1 MSSSPQSPYL
11 PSISEDA
18 VHPAARDLGLFLPEG
33 SAVLDNARQLNHIA
47 AWSFL
52 FLGVNFVFSG
62 VVRATGAVAPPL
74 LILVLCIPFASLM
87 QAVLGVD
94 AIWWSFPIS

>member
-47 AWSFL
+47 
-52 FLGVNFVFSG
+52 
-62 VVRATGAVAPPL
+62 VRCGRSCSL
-74 LILVLCIPFASLM
+74 AST
-87 QAVLGVD
+87 
-94 AIWWSFPIS
+94 S